1 MQKTGIDKK
10 QLKIGLQMREG
21 EHGSQSLRN
30 SSNQESFLLR
40 RELEGEELLFQKWIR
55 ASWCKCLDQ
64 TRLDQTRRCLDQA
77 RLVQKEALKLC
88 MHTTIKLTSYIITQL
103 AVEQ

>member
-40 RELEGEELLFQKWIR
+40 RELEGEELLLFQKWFR
-55 ASWCKCLDQ
+55 SSWRKCLDQ
-64 TRLDQTRRCLDQA
+64 TRRYLDQTRLA
-77 RLVQKEALKLC
+77 QKEALKLLC
-88 MHTTIKLTSYIITQL
+88 IHTTIKLFSYMVSHQM
-103 AVEQ
+103 VNSNW